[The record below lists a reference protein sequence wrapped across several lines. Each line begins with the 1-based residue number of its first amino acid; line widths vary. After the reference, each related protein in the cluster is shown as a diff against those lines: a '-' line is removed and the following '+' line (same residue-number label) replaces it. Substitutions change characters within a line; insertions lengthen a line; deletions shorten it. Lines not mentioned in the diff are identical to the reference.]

1 MNYVLDTCIVSELIK
16 PLPAISVVEWLA
28 SIPAEQLFLSALTV
42 GEIKR
47 GIMKLP
53 ESKKKV
59 ELIAWFDTL
68 LSDYQ
73 DRIIPV
79 DLAVAEA
86 WGTLQAQAEAAG
98 QKMAII
104 DGYIAATASAHQMLI
119 VTRNEADFA
128 MCHQDVVNPW
138 TFLSAQED
146 EHVGEGNGT

>member
-1 MNYVLDTCIVSELIK
+1 MNYVLDTCVVSELIK
-16 PLPAISVVEWLA
+16 PVPAASVVEWLA
-28 SIPAEQLFLSALTV
+28 SIPAEQLFLSTLTV

-59 ELIAWFDTL
+59 RLIAWFETL

-73 DRIIPV
+73 DRIIPI

-98 QKMAII
+98 QRMAII

-119 VTRNEADFA
+119 VTRNEADFTF
-128 MCHQDVVNPW
+128 CRQDVVNPW
-138 TFLSAQED
+138 TLSS
-146 EHVGEGNGT
+146 

>member
-1 MNYVLDTCIVSELIK
+1 MNYVLDTCVVSELIK
-16 PLPAISVVEWLA
+16 PLPAASVVEWLT
-28 SIPAEQLFLSALTV
+28 SIPAEQLFLCALTV

-59 ELIAWFDTL
+59 RLLAWFETL
-68 LSDYQ
+68 LTDYQ
-73 DRIIPV
+73 DRIVPV

-86 WGTLQAQAEAAG
+86 WGTLQAQAEVAG

-119 VTRNEADFA
+119 MTRNEADFE
-128 MCHQDVVNPW
+128 MCHQYVVNPW
-138 TFLSAQED
+138 TLLS
-146 EHVGEGNGT
+146 

>member
-1 MNYVLDTCIVSELIK
+1 MNYVLDTCVVSELVK
-16 PLPAISVVEWLA
+16 PIPAASVVEWLA
-28 SIPAEQLFLSALTV
+28 AIPADQLFLSALTV
-42 GEIKR
+42 GEMKR

-53 ESKKKV
+53 ASKKQV
-59 ELIAWFDTL
+59 CLVTWFETL
-68 LSDYQ
+68 LTDYQ

-104 DGYIAATASAHQMLI
+104 DGYIAATASAHQMMI
-119 VTRNEADFA
+119 VTRNEDDFA

-138 TFLSAQED
+138 TVVS
-146 EHVGEGNGT
+146 

>member
-1 MNYVLDTCIVSELIK
+1 MNYVLDTCVLSELIK
-16 PLPAISVVEWLA
+16 PIPAASVVEWLA
-28 SIPAEQLFLSALTV
+28 SIPAEQLFLSAMTV

-53 ESKKKV
+53 ESKKKTRLV
-59 ELIAWFDTL
+59 AWFETL
-68 LSDYQ
+68 LADYQ
-73 DRIIPV
+73 DRIVPV

-119 VTRNEADFA
+119 VTRNEDDFVV
-128 MCHQDVVNPW
+128 CHQDVVNPW
-138 TFLSAQED
+138 TLLS
-146 EHVGEGNGT
+146 